1 MGTEHFKKLNANLKM
16 INKILIIIF
25 LLFTF
30 QVLGDQYALTVIT
43 SSKGNDNKSVSHV
56 SLYKNRK
63 LCSNKL
69 DDIYLLLSKGGSMGV
84 KYETGILSTKYKNI
98 EKTFKCLKV
107 SSEFKTNY

>member
-1 MGTEHFKKLNANLKM
+1 MEMVHFKKLNANLKM
-16 INKILIIIF
+16 IIRSLTILS

-30 QVLGDQYALTVIT
+30 QVFGERYALTIIT
-43 SSKGNDNKSVSHV
+43 NSKGKDNKSVSHV